1 MSHFI
6 CPAPGENADPR
17 NPRHKAKTES
27 FLMQNP
33 LKTMDGTQ
41 IPETCESTIFGF
53 ALLCKSA

>member
-6 CPAPGENADPR
+6 CPAPSENADPP
-17 NPRHKAKTES
+17 NPKHKAKTES

-33 LKTMDGTQ
+33 LKTNAGTQ
-41 IPETCESTIFGF
+41 ISKFSESTKFNF